1 MSESLQAIDL
11 QLMDPNEALSLFGTN
26 DKHLKLLEE
35 KLNISIVTRGEGI
48 SVSGST
54 EDITCVQDVLFTL
67 LSVIRKGITI
77 SERDVVYAVDL
88 AREGKIN
95 QFITLFEDEI
105 IKNVKGKS
113 VRVKTL
119 GQKSYINAIKSY
131 DLVF

>member
-1 MSESLQAIDL
+1 MSESLQSIDL
-11 QLMDPNEALSLFGTN
+11 QLTNTNEALSLFGTN

-48 SVSGST
+48 SVSGSK

-67 LSVIRKGITI
+67 LTVIRKGLTI

-88 AREGKIN
+88 AQEGKIN

-113 VRVKTL
+113 IRVKTL
-119 GQKSYINAIKSY
+119 GQKDYIS
-131 DLVF
+131 